1 MQKCC
6 RDPGG
11 PGFTDPPAQ
20 ARLGSPSFAPHLI
33 PSNNPLWLSL
43 AQEAK
48 GPAGRASGSEHPPG
62 LEPRAKNSLS
72 STLPP
77 RPGEVMYKLG
87 HAVRT
92 PRCRGH
98 LPGLWLGLSCL
109 LRADLGAPEG
119 LAAKSLASEGHA
131 LRNGVSVITRISS
144 VGWKQVPAAP
154 GATRRGSFLL
164 QRSTLPA
171 PSQLSRE
178 VLRAPD

>member
-1 MQKCC
+1 MLP
-6 RDPGG
+6 RPRGG
-11 PGFTDPPAQ
+11 PGFTEPPAQ

-33 PSNNPLWLSL
+33 PSNNPLRLSL

-48 GPAGRASGSEHPPG
+48 GPAGRVSGSEHPPG

-98 LPGLWLGLSCL
+98 LPGLWLGLSRL

-131 LRNGVSVITRISS
+131 LRNGVSVTTRISS